1 MSFVGRKQELAQLAA
16 ELAVVGES
24 GRCLLLRGRRRVG
37 KSRLVEEF
45 IDRAGVPS
53 VFYSASGGPSDREL
67 AQFADEVLASDLP
80 NRSLFAD
87 VGLHSW
93 DAALRLLAEAVPATE
108 PSVVVIDELPYLVV
122 ADPAFEGTLQ
132 RVWDRVLSRKPV
144 LLILVGSDLSMMEA
158 LNTYGRPFHQRGTPF
173 VLSALNPAEVGEM
186 LHLDAAPA
194 FDAYLV
200 TGGLPL
206 VCAEW
211 PRGASVREFLSQSLG
226 RQTSALT
233 ISGELALAAEFPPQ
247 ADARR
252 LMSAIGSGERTRAA
266 ISRAVEAPQASA
278 DRALKL
284 LIEKR
289 AVAADRPLSTK
300 PSKETRYRIAD
311 PYLRFWLQFIDPHR
325 EELARGR
332 GDRVLDRLDT
342 SWTTWR
348 GRAIEP
354 VVREALARLL
364 PGTDPLVVGGYWTR
378 STDVEVDLVGADRG
392 PVAKRV
398 AFVGS
403 IKWLERRAFDH
414 RDLAALIAHRDRV
427 PGTDEDTPLI
437 VVSRAGNRVDDAVS
451 RVYGPADLLAA
462 WG

>member
-1 MSFVGRKQELAQLAA
+1 LGFVGRRQELAQLAA
-16 ELAVVGES
+16 ELDATAES

-45 IDRAGVPS
+45 IDRTGAPS
-53 VFYSASGGPSDREL
+53 VFYSASGGPIDREL
-67 AQFADEVLASDLP
+67 AQFADEVLASTLP
-80 NRSLFAD
+80 NRAVFTD
-87 VGLHSW
+87 VTLRSW

-108 PSVVVIDELPYLVV
+108 PSVVVIDELPYLVA
-122 ADPAFEGTLQ
+122 ADPSFEGVLQ

-186 LHLDAAPA
+186 LHLDAAAA
-194 FDAYLV
+194 FDAHLV

-211 PRGASVREFLSQSLG
+211 PRDASVREFLAQSFA
-226 RQTSALT
+226 RQTSALVV
-233 ISGELALAAEFPPQ
+233 SGELALAAEFPAQ

-252 LMSAIGSGERTRAA
+252 VLSAIGSGECTRAT
-266 ISRAVEAPQASA
+266 ISRAVDAPQASM

-289 AVAADRPLSTK
+289 AVAADRPLSTR
-300 PSKETRYRIAD
+300 PSRESRYRIVD
-311 PYLRFWLQFIDPHR
+311 TYLRFWLQFIDPHR
-325 EELARGR
+325 EELNRGR
-332 GDRVLDRLDT
+332 SDRVLGRLDT

-354 VVREALARLL
+354 IVREALARLL
-364 PGTDPLVVGGYWTR
+364 PGADPLVVGGYWTR
-378 STDVEVDLVGADRG
+378 SNDVEVDLVGADRT
-392 PVAKRV
+392 PVAKRI

-427 PGTDEDTPLI
+427 PGAAEDTPLI
-437 VVSRAGNRVDDAVS
+437 VVSRAGSRVDDAVW
-451 RVYGPADLLAA
+451 RVYGPEELLTA
-462 WG
+462 WR